1 MFKNESPPAK
11 QLTSLYLI
19 MWTACCNVMT
29 FFIKT
34 TTNFWRSCWAMQHF
48 VKSQFAGLIPS
59 VSVCVCVWTS
69 YCFDIERSLPPDSED
84 IQHFTLAKVLSGLK
98 QSLVGVLLSD
108 VCIETSIGVN
118 LQRPAVEMCV
128 CVCVCVCVWVK
139 LFLFLLTFLERFDSE
154 SPKTARCLFFFFVVV
169 LLLPSIH
176 FLLFLTLSFSFFILS
191 LFLSSFRSLLFF
203 LVPRPPPPSFL
214 SVLQSFLPSMHR
226 ESDSESSSLSS
237 YSLTVPCWASQL
249 LLSETKQQNLL
260 PICVCACVCVRAC
273 VCVCECPPQPS
284 RRAHVAQT
292 DIWICQ
298 YWPWIKN
305 QIAAS
310 QSELPGWYDA
320 GSQQTAARQYVFII
334 SYQMSEQRNDS
345 CVLWGDFSSSLLKN
359 LTHQAAAHLPE
370 VAINKLFSCPMI
382 IFNVV
387 MNAYFLWNWST
398 KGGKRRIWRLNP
410 TINGKKPDVCNH
422 GNHLAQAT
430 GASNTC
436 VCRANGGWA
445 IGRHLW
451 VSIVTHLRRERKKIK
466 GSLTW
471 QTPEN
476 KILSAKEV
484 NWEHL

>member
-128 CVCVCVCVWVK
+128 CVCVCVCGWSC
-139 LFLFLLTFLERFDSE
+139 FCFCSHSWRGLTA
-154 SPKTARCLFFFFVVV
+154 SPQRRRVA
-169 LLLPSIH
+169 
-176 FLLFLTLSFSFFILS
+176 
-191 LFLSSFRSLLFF
+191 SSS
-203 LVPRPPPPSFL
+203 
-214 SVLQSFLPSMHR
+214 
-226 ESDSESSSLSS
+226 SSSLSS
-237 YSLTVPCWASQL
+237 SSPPYIFFYFSLFLFLFSSSLSFCPLFGAFFFFWCPVLPLPLFSPCFNLFYPACIGNPTASPHLWVRIHWQFHVEPHSSSFL
-249 LLSETKQQNLL
+249 RQNNK
-260 PICVCACVCVRAC
+260 ICSPSACVRVFVCGR

-370 VAINKLFSCPMI
+370 VVINKLFSCPMI

-387 MNAYFLWNWST
+387 MNAYFLWNWSM